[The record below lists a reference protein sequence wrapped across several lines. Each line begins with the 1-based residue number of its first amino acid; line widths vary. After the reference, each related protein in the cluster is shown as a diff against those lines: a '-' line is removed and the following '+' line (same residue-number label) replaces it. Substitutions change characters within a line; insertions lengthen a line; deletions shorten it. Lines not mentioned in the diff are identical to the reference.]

1 MPMSPH
7 RILSSLARRA
17 YRRPVTDV
25 DLRDLLPFFQQGRAA
40 GSFDLGIQKA
50 LERML
55 VSSQF
60 LFRIERPLRGRV

>member
-1 MPMSPH
+1 MPCAT
-7 RILSSLARRA
+7 RILSALARRA

-25 DLRDLLPFFQQGRAA
+25 DLQDLLPFFTAGRAA

-55 VSSQF
+55 VSAHF
-60 LFRIERPLRGRV
+60 LFRIERPADGRV